1 MARCALPPSV
11 EVCRLPPVSHEE
23 IRDRAQRI
31 RSRIERAAAR
41 ADRNPA
47 EVRVLPIT
55 KGHAED
61 VVRAVVAAGFEQVGE
76 NRVSEAEQKREV
88 LSGLSVDWVMVGH
101 VQRNK
106 ASRVVDTFDRVESV
120 DSLRL
125 ARRLADEAEK
135 RSAGRLP
142 VLVQVNASGESSK
155 GGFAVEDGPRAI
167 GAVCALPGLRVQGLM
182 TMAPFVDDV
191 PVLRA
196 VFRRTRELHERC
208 RNDFPAYLGEILS
221 MGMSND
227 FELAVEEGSTELRL
241 GTILV
246 GERPGR

>member
-1 MARCALPPSV
+1 MQPSV

-23 IRDRAQRI
+23 IRDRADRI
-31 RSRIERAAAR
+31 RIRIEHAAGRAGR
-41 ADRNPA
+41 DPA
-47 EVRVLPIT
+47 EVDVLPIT
-55 KGHAED
+55 KGHAVD
-61 VVRAVVAAGFEQVGE
+61 VVQAVVASGFRQVGE
-76 NRVSEAEQKREV
+76 NRVAEAEQKRNELV
-88 LSGLSVDWVMVGH
+88 GLSVDWVMVGH

-106 ASRVVDTFDRVESV
+106 ASRIVHTFDRVESV

-125 ARRLADEAEK
+125 ARRLSEEAEK
-135 RSAGRLP
+135 RDAGRLP

-155 GGFAVEDGPRAI
+155 GGFAVADGLEAI
-167 GAVCALPGLRVQGLM
+167 GAVCELPGLRVQGLM
-182 TMAPFVDDV
+182 TMAPFVDD
-191 PVLRA
+191 PAVLRT
-196 VFRRTRELHERC
+196 VFRRTRELHLRC
-208 RNDFPAYLGEILS
+208 RNEVPAYPGEILS

>member
-1 MARCALPPSV
+1 
-11 EVCRLPPVSHEE
+11 
-23 IRDRAQRI
+23 
-31 RSRIERAAAR
+31 
-41 ADRNPA
+41 
-47 EVRVLPIT
+47 VLPIT
-55 KGHAED
+55 KGHAAD
-61 VVRAVVAAGFEQVGE
+61 VVEAVVSAGFDQVGE
-76 NRVSEAEQKREV
+76 NRVAEAEQKREA
-88 LSGLSVDWVMVGH
+88 LSALSVDWVMVGH

-106 ASRVVDTFDRVESV
+106 ASRVVDAFDRVESV

-125 ARRLADEAEK
+125 ARRLAAEAEK
-135 RSAGRLP
+135 KGAGRLP
-142 VLVQVNASGESSK
+142 VLVQVNASGEPSK
-155 GGFAVEDGPRAI
+155 GGFAVEDGPEAI
-167 GAVCALPGLRVQGLM
+167 GEVCALPGLRVQGMM
-182 TMAPFVDDV
+182 TMAPFVDEE

-208 RNDFPAYLGEILS
+208 RDDYQAYLGEILS